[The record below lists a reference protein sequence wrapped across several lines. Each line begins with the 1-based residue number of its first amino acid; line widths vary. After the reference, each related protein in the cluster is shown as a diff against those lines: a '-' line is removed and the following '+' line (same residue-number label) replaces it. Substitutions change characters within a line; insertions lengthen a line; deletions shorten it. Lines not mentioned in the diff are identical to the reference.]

1 MLFGGE
7 TVLRLF
13 PGIHSERLIC
23 VKKNQKTNILR
34 FFPFTKGLRHHFII
48 ALVALVIAVFANYMT
63 PQVIRVT
70 VDSVINDAPFSLPAF
85 LASWIE

>member
-1 MLFGGE
+1 MPFWGRNGAAA
-7 TVLRLF
+7 VSR
-13 PGIHSERLIC
+13 IHSERLIC

-48 ALVALVIAVFANYMT
+48 ALIALVLSVFANYMT

-70 VDSVINDAPFSLPAF
+70 VDSVINDAPFSLPTF
-85 LASWIE
+85 LTS